1 MIRIREQEMTGMA
14 SLIYVVEDDQNIR
27 EIESFALK
35 YSGYIV
41 ESFDCGK
48 TFFNKVHNKVPDLV
62 LLDIMLP
69 DIDGLEILKRMKS
82 DFELCNIPVIMVT
95 AK

>member
-35 YSGYIV
+35 NSGYIV

-48 TFFNKVHNKVPDLV
+48 HFLIKCITRFR
-62 LLDIMLP
+62 
-69 DIDGLEILKRMKS
+69 ILY
-82 DFELCNIPVIMVT
+82 CWI
-95 AK
+95 

>member
-35 YSGYIV
+35 TADI
-41 ESFDCGK
+41 
-48 TFFNKVHNKVPDLV
+48 
-62 LLDIMLP
+62 LLSLLTAVKHFLTKCITRFR
-69 DIDGLEILKRMKS
+69 ILY
-82 DFELCNIPVIMVT
+82 CWI
-95 AK
+95 

>member
-35 YSGYIV
+35 NSGYIV
-41 ESFDCGK
+41 ESFACGK
-48 TFFNKVHNKVPDLV
+48 TYFN
-62 LLDIMLP
+62 
-69 DIDGLEILKRMKS
+69 
-82 DFELCNIPVIMVT
+82 
-95 AK
+95 

>member
-35 YSGYIV
+35 NS
-41 ESFDCGK
+41 
-48 TFFNKVHNKVPDLV
+48 
-62 LLDIMLP
+62 
-69 DIDGLEILKRMKS
+69 
-82 DFELCNIPVIMVT
+82 
-95 AK
+95 